1 MALWGVE
8 SSGLSASTILSPVF
22 FYFDTGHLWVRF
34 YLRMY
39 LQNIRPLRTLFGL
52 GVGAVLC
59 FSVEASDIIMTYGS
73 PGATDSTV
81 ANSSVFNFD
90 NLTLG
95 VQNNVVWSG
104 VGTYDSLSI
113 TAANQYGGAADAAY
127 PNGSPYAVQ
136 STSASLGGVSS
147 TTLSLNASAAY
158 FGMWWSAGDA
168 PNTLTFYSGGN
179 QIAQFTVANL
189 MSALPGTYLGNP
201 TPGPNFGN
209 DSSEPF
215 AFINFYGYDGTTFDK
230 IVVSNN
236 SSSGFEYDNDTVR
249 NGAYGTDPSDLSTL
263 PGVPVEYIVNNG
275 AAIVYGP
282 GTPPIPVPEPPTVSL
297 LGLAGVVGLMKLGRS
312 QRGQTSL

>member
-1 MALWGVE
+1 
-8 SSGLSASTILSPVF
+8 
-22 FYFDTGHLWVRF
+22 
-34 YLRMY
+34 MY
-39 LQNIRPLRTLFGL
+39 LQNIRPSRALCVL
-52 GVGAVLC
+52 GFVAVMR
-59 FSVEASDIIMTYGS
+59 FSAAATDIIMTYGS
-73 PGATDSTV
+73 PGASDSTV

-113 TAANQYGGAADAAY
+113 VAANQYGGAADAAN

-168 PNTLTFYSGGN
+168 ANTLTFYSGGN

-201 TPGPNFGN
+201 TPGSNYGS

-236 SSSGFEYDNDTVR
+236 NNSGFEYDNDTVR
-249 NGAYGTDPSDLSTL
+249 NGAYGTDAGDLSTL
-263 PGVPVEYIVNNG
+263 PGVPVEYIVDNG
-275 AAIVYGP
+275 PATVYGP
-282 GTPPIPVPEPPTVSL
+282 GTPPIPVPEPMAVSL
-297 LGLAGVVGLMKLGRS
+297 LAVAGAAGLMKLRS
-312 QRGQTSL
+312 RQRG